1 MKLAGICVLY
11 VSYYFPPLGG
21 IASIRALK
29 NVKYLRELGC
39 EVQVLTAQT
48 ALLRHPRD
56 PGLQKELPSGIT
68 VWRAWCPDAEWLFK
82 LLYGLRL
89 GGLVRFLRQRVFFPD
104 PQRLCLPFARRKL
117 NQLMKADAK
126 PEIAVIS
133 SGPPSSLSL
142 GLILKDRFGVP
153 FICDFRDEW
162 TNNPERIN
170 LDYPARVQSRE
181 LLMESRVLR
190 GCAGV
195 SYLTELMR
203 RNFVQHHSCLKGK
216 PSAII
221 PNGFDAADFS
231 GLEPT
236 NHRGCFHL
244 VYCGSFYDRRQPD
257 SLWTAISSLL
267 QAGRIE
273 AGSLCVDVIGK
284 NTPAFVLGSFA
295 NDPAIRDCVKFHGF
309 MPHRESLRAM
319 LKAEALLLYI
329 PSGRNADSVL
339 TGKIFDYLASGKP
352 ILAIVPPRGLAAE
365 IVLRAGT
372 GFVADYQDIP
382 GIAAALLH
390 LYELWRQGGLG
401 VIKPDREYVSSFS
414 RRSQA
419 EKLAGLIEEV
429 LS

>member
-1 MKLAGICVLY
+1 MKLAGIRVLY

-56 PGLQKELPSGIT
+56 PGLLKELPAGLK

-89 GGLVRFLRQRVFFPD
+89 SGLVKFLRQRVFFPD
-104 PQRLCLPFARRKL
+104 PQKLCLPYARRKL
-117 NQLMKADAK
+117 AQLMKADLK

-142 GLILKDRFGVP
+142 GLILRDKYQIP

-181 LLMESRVLR
+181 LLLESRVLR
-190 GCAGV
+190 SCAGV
-195 SYLTELMR
+195 SYLTGIMR
-203 RNFVQHHSCLKGK
+203 DNFLQRHSCLKDK
-216 PSAII
+216 PAAII
-221 PNGFDAADFS
+221 PNGFDEADFA
-231 GLEPT
+231 GLEAS

-257 SLWTAISSLL
+257 SLWAAISGLFRSGKI
-267 QAGRIE
+267 AE
-273 AGSLCVDVIGK
+273 VSLCVDVIGK

-295 NDPAIRDCVKFHGF
+295 GDSAIRNTVKFHGF
-309 MPHRESLRAM
+309 KPHRDSLKAM
-319 LKAEALLLYI
+319 LKADALLLYI

-352 ILAIVPPRGLAAE
+352 ILAVAPPLGLAADA
-365 IVLRAGT
+365 VQRAGT
-372 GFVADYQDIP
+372 GFVADHQDIP

-390 LYELWRQGGLG
+390 LHELWREGGLG
-401 VIKPDREYVSSFS
+401 VIKPDREYVSTFS

-419 EKLAGLIEEV
+419 ERLARLIEEV